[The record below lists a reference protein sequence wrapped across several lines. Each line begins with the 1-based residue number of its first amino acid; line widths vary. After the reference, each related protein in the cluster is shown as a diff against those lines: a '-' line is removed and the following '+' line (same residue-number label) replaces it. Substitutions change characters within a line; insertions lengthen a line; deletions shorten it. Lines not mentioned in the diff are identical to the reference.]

1 MGLIIGIVVGFLIG
15 FITGARAKQLIQ
27 ATKLTAT
34 ALKTIIKSM
43 APSKEDD
50 KGAAEEAAGEE
61 AEEEGNVPSVDDFM
75 NNDNVPGLDDHPD
88 LEFSPVF
95 LYKVK
100 VAKEEARREKR
111 RQQLLTEGYDPDQM
125 DEAAAEGMAG
135 GGQRQNALA
144 TLIQAGA
151 RVKPVGGGQSA
162 EAALRED
169 RRRQI
174 KTIETYMTKNLEL
187 DTQRVS
193 LAQKKVAASSKGKKY
208 LSALDAAR
216 LTTVKRAGTDTEAR
230 TAHATTYAKAGRHQL
245 REILSSKPQMFADL
259 FKEEVVRR
267 GAATTLTDDK
277 GGRMTAA
284 DLAGL
289 LEGEDGEGE
298 EGEEGDFGEEGAE
311 EGDAKQLEA

>member
-1 MGLIIGIVVGFLIG
+1 MGLIIGLVLGFLIG
-15 FITGARAKQLIQ
+15 FITGARAKQLIA

-34 ALKTIIKSM
+34 ALKTIIKSL
-43 APSKEDD
+43 APEDD
-50 KGAAEEAAGEE
+50 KGAAEEAATEE
-61 AEEEGNVPSVDDFM
+61 QETDENVTSVDDFM
-75 NNDNVPGLDDHPD
+75 NNDHVPGLDDHPD
-88 LEFSPVF
+88 LEFSPIF

-125 DEAAAEGMAG
+125 DEAEAEGMAG

-174 KTIETYMTKNLEL
+174 KTIETYMSKNLEL

-193 LAQKKVAASSKGKKY
+193 LAQKKNTASSKGKKY

-216 LTTVKRAGTDTEAR
+216 MTTVKRAGGDTDER
-230 TAHATTYAKAGRHQL
+230 TLQAVTYAKAGRNQL
-245 REILSSKPQMFADL
+245 RDIKASKPQMFANL
-259 FKEEVVRR
+259 FTEEVVRR
-267 GAATTLTDDK
+267 KAVDGDLQT
-277 GGRMTAA
+277 GGKPGERMTAG
-284 DLAGL
+284 DLAAL
-289 LEGEDGEGE
+289 LANEDLEDGGE
-298 EGEEGDFGEEGAE
+298 EGEEGEFD
-311 EGDAKQLEA
+311 DDDDNAKLAA